1 MFHINWIIIE
11 KKNTFETI
19 VDIFFK
25 GKFTDSWNQV
35 DCDIYAFFGLS
46 SIHQI

>member
-11 KKNTFETI
+11 KNTFETI

-35 DCDIYAFFGLS
+35 DCDIYAFLDYQ